1 MKRPNLRII
10 RTEEGEEIQVKDT
23 ENILNKI
30 IEEKNSQPKEGDAY
44 KGARSIQNTKQTGPE
59 KITKEKSL
67 STHNNQ
73 MKELTKKSTI

>member
-44 KGARSIQNTKQTGPE
+44 KGARSIQNTK
-59 KITKEKSL
+59 
-67 STHNNQ
+67 
-73 MKELTKKSTI
+73 